1 MLLEIVYTNC
11 WGSVSKPCPFGE
23 KVKLYN
29 SLTSKKPC
37 AERVRTVGA
46 SDCTECPYYV
56 RFGRVIGKAG
66 TSTIETR
73 ICKHPIDD
81 NSILGNGI
89 KLLDE

>member
-1 MLLEIVYTNC
+1 MPIEVEYLNC

-29 SLTSKKPC
+29 SLHSDKPC
-37 AERVRTVGA
+37 GERVRIVGA

-56 RFGRVIGKAG
+56 GFGRIVGKWG

-73 ICKHPIDD
+73 ICGHPKAEQ
-81 NSILGNGI
+81 I
-89 KLLDE
+89 KNRKLSHEI